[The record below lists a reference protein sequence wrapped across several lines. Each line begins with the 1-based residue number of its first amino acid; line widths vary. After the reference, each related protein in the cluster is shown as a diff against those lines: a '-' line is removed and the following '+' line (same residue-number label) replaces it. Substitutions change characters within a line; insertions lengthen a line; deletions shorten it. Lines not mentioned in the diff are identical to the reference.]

1 MYAHYMLAE
10 FDVMCIP
17 SSVELSIVLVYVID
31 PYLFLHI
38 FLYLKN
44 NSKL

>member
-10 FDVMCIP
+10 FDVMCITP
-17 SSVELSIVLVYVID
+17 SVELSIVLVHVID